1 MPSPGTGPMLRM
13 AGIRPGMR
21 VLDLGCGAGDL
32 TMLLARLVGP
42 AGSVTGIDR
51 GAGELTLAER
61 RTEAAGLFWVEFRQ
75 ATVEE
80 FTASGPF
87 DAAIGSDV
95 LFRQPDPAVFL
106 RSAARHVCDGGVLGL
121 REMGASHGDTVSAL
135 TEIFRA
141 AGLPKPDLCF
151 EPRAGEI
158 GDRFGNGSGFLAVVR
173 R

>member
-1 MPSPGTGPMLRM
+1 MPSLGTEPMLRM

-51 GAGELTLAER
+51 RAGELTLAER
-61 RTEAAGLFWVEFRQ
+61 RTESAGLFWVEFRQ

-95 LFRQPDPAVFL
+95 LFRQPDPAAFL
-106 RSAARHVCDGGVLGL
+106 RSAARHVRDGGVLGL
-121 REMGASHGDTVSAL
+121 RETSASWFL
-135 TEIFRA
+135 T
-141 AGLPKPDLCF
+141 
-151 EPRAGEI
+151 
-158 GDRFGNGSGFLAVVR
+158 VVR